1 MKSRHSEPRQTHDRI
16 SLNSRQSSHHEIVFE
31 EAVEEFEEIRPIM
44 EAQQSQHSELNSSDG
59 EETIA
64 GDHVEFQ
71 QQQAINMAII
81 EAALNAESSDCID
94 ASEYQSESAS
104 TTSEARFEG
113 IQAQI
118 AQNLQHYNSTKS
130 QDGKSI
136 NLRAGIS
143 SETAPTLTTLPQA
156 STFDFC
162 V

>member
-1 MKSRHSEPRQTHDRI
+1 
-16 SLNSRQSSHHEIVFE
+16 
-31 EAVEEFEEIRPIM
+31 M
-44 EAQQSQHSELNSSDG
+44 ENAQQPSQHSELNSSDG

-94 ASEYQSESAS
+94 ASEYEASAIS
-104 TTSEARFEG
+104 TSSEARFEG

-118 AQNLQHYNSTKS
+118 AQNLQHYNS
-130 QDGKSI
+130 QRGGAREGDGISI

-143 SETAPTLTTLPQA
+143 TETAPISLPPPVA
-156 STFDFC
+156 STVWLNNKKIKKKFKKKLKLKKKFGIFFHQTVRFDFC

>member
-1 MKSRHSEPRQTHDRI
+1 
-16 SLNSRQSSHHEIVFE
+16 
-31 EAVEEFEEIRPIM
+31 M
-44 EAQQSQHSELNSSDG
+44 ENAQQSQHSELNSSDG

-94 ASEYQSESAS
+94 ASEYEASAIS
-104 TTSEARFEG
+104 TSSEARFEG

-118 AQNLQHYNSTKS
+118 AQNLQHYNA
-130 QDGKSI
+130 QRDGGDGISI

-143 SETAPTLTTLPQA
+143 TETAPISLPPPVA
-156 STFDFC
+156 ST
-162 V
+162 VW